1 MQIPPKEIPEGR
13 PKLVG
18 RALKPKAWRSL
29 LELTRR
35 MRPTIRR
42 SDCSERANGHITLA
56 RFLDELKLLGL
67 YGRDFGWE
75 EYRDR
80 LAAHLGI
87 EIHVRFVEDP
97 VERMRWLGDDP
108 GCLYRDEQTA
118 DALILIS
125 ADLDGFTALKVVFHE
140 LGHVGGGHPLPQERA
155 VEDVSTEELG
165 NRLDFAYPGGVDEE
179 EDLWWDPPRS
189 IFGPVAPRDEDYCED
204 DARLR
209 AEYALLAGHFGY
221 DQDRG
226 DESFFHP
233 NLLSRFGRLQ
243 DRPER

>member
-1 MQIPPKEIPEGR
+1 VQILPKEIPEGS
-13 PKLVG
+13 PKLVS
-18 RALKPKAWRSL
+18 RALKPKAWRTL
-29 LELTRR
+29 LEFTRR

-42 SDCSERANGHITLA
+42 SDCPEGEGGHLTLA
-56 RFLDELKLLGL
+56 RFLDELKVLRL

-108 GCLYRDEQTA
+108 GRLYRDEQTA

-125 ADLDGFTALKVVFHE
+125 ADLDGFAALKVVFHE
-140 LGHVGGGHPLPQERA
+140 LGHVAGGHPLLQEQA
-155 VEDVSTEELG
+155 VEDVTKEALG
-165 NRLDFAYPGGVDEE
+165 NRLQVAYPGALDEE
-179 EDLWWDPPRS
+179 EDSWWDPPRS
-189 IFGPVAPRDEDYCED
+189 ILGPVAPRDEDYCED

-209 AEYALLAGHFGY
+209 AEYSLLAGHYGY

-233 NLLSRFGRLQ
+233 NFLSRFGRLQ
-243 DRPER
+243 HIRER